1 MDEITIQKNKN
12 KNSNE
17 SINPSNKNQSN
28 NENKNLTIDTNTDI
42 TTFPLSEVSSDENV
56 TISPIK
62 LMMTSASS
70 KSTLIEPLCKLEKFL
85 PPLNILNLH
94 KKTLVL
100 DLDETLIHSYF
111 DHPPPRPPDISFD
124 IFIEKKKIHVNSIL
138 RPGVREFLDNLEKYF
153 EIVVFT
159 ASLSQ
164 YANPVL
170 DFIDKKG
177 ICKFRLYREH
187 CCCFTNGFA
196 NSFIKDLK
204 KLDRDMKNL
213 IIIDNNPRSF
223 MLNKENGVPIK
234 TWVEDKNDRELYKLI
249 PYLLFLANEKIGDVR
264 PFLKEINSGNSLNYE
279 KFDKIISEYNI
290 KKEKE
295 LEFELNNIKL
305 QDLNENIYES
315 INDTNINGNKNNGKK
330 IKKIKEEKNKNKK
343 DNDTI
348 LNSKNNINE
357 KPIINK
363 ENKPN
368 KNSTKINNEIKIDNK
383 ENKENKDIN
392 NNNGNKTKNLIDN
405 NNISNKEETKNKILE
420 SKNNNDNNK
429 INTNNIKENKNINNN
444 SNKDNHIENNDKEIV
459 NKPSNSKNLFNKNN
473 LTKKDDKKQENK
485 IQNNIQAKEAKKEHK
500 KTNNNINILKRNEN
514 IIKEII
520 NKSKRNNSVIN
531 YNESILRKFTE
542 SKLANNKM
550 NNIEK
555 NNDNEKYSLKK
566 EDMLIDEYNTFDKSA
581 KPINKEIKT
590 DNNKTTR
597 ENLSI
602 SLNKVDKNVNIFFLK
617 KISNINIFRNNQ
629 IKNEQRYNP
638 TNELLNQFL
647 KSLNNNS
654 NLNTSIKINKSI
666 QFSEQDKTIINDDND
681 EEEKKGE
688 QPIFDDIIDIEE
700 NTEKT
705 KSLNKEEKND
715 DIKDKEQEN
724 ENNESS
730 IPANEKKS
738 IKKKRK
744 INKNLFNKGKINKYQ
759 LNINNIKDNNNKLLI
774 NGLFLNNNNNNNNNN
789 KEKLD
794 IKIEE
799 KFDYLSK
806 RNFCKDIFTMR
817 KKDSLYSNNI
827 STSNYK
833 LFKEKEKEKSN
844 IYLKNK
850 SNLSNE
856 AIDFS
861 LSNPRSMSK
870 HNSNLFEMSKTLVSG
885 SKTNKNKL
893 YKLKKNQD
901 SIDFSNKNEKI
912 YLYKNSAMTKRA
924 TSCVNKKYEGI
935 INHTNNINHTSNINK
950 IERNKK
956 VIRFIKQDKKIYLK
970 TNNDKKTNSKKAKI
984 NLNNINNIEINLND
998 DKKNEDEDS
1007 KENNNIKEINNILIE
1022 PKKNNKSPKRNIFTD
1037 ISLKNLKEANNTN
1050 KKIFNNIFEI
1060 KGDNDKEKKIKFKNK
1075 AILL

>member
-1 MDEITIQKNKN
+1 MDETTFQKNKN

-111 DHPPPRPPDISFD
+111 DHPPPHPPDISFD
-124 IFIEKKKIHVNSIL
+124 IFIEKKKIHVNSML

-279 KFDKIISEYNI
+279 KFDKIITEYNI

-305 QDLNENIYES
+305 QDLNENIYEN
-315 INDTNINGNKNNGKK
+315 INNTNINGNKNNGKK

-348 LNSKNNINE
+348 LNCKNNINE

-444 SNKDNHIENNDKEIV
+444 SNKDNHIENNDEEIV

-520 NKSKRNNSVIN
+520 KKSKRNNSVIN
-531 YNESILRKFTE
+531 YNESILKKFTE

-602 SLNKVDKNVNIFFLK
+602 SLNKVDKNVNNFFLK

-935 INHTNNINHTSNINK
+935 INHTNNISHTSNINK